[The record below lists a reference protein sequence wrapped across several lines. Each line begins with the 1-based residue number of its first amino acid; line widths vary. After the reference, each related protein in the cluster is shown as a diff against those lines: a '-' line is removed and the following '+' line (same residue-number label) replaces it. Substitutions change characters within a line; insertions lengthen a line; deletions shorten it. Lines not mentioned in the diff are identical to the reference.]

1 MRCWVSAMINRI
13 LHLLYSLSDE
23 EAEYISHLLMSTMAR
38 LCETLYLV
46 VGSVCCVFGVCKGW
60 SVLLYVSVTPADRTL
75 P

>member
-1 MRCWVSAMINRI
+1 MINCI

-38 LCETLYLV
+38 LCEALYLV
-46 VGSVCCVFGVCKGW
+46 VGSVCCVFGVSESL